1 MLWSGSPND
10 GILEVTLQ
18 SESFDNGVFVIA
30 LQSRSSMMVYLQSR
44 YNEEASMMVSYIL
57 VQIPLQL
64 KVLVMA

>member
-44 YNEEASMMVSYIL
+44 YNEEASMMVSYIR